1 MTESPDPQLQF
12 KKRARRRLVG
22 AIAFAGLAAVVL
34 PMVMDEEPKQ
44 PAQDVQIRIPGQDQ
58 PPLRPPLAT
67 LAESSSA
74 QANSAAQGEQTTKAA
89 DEASARSGEPH
100 AEAGPAAVSAPPPS
114 EKAAERKATRPAEK
128 PAEKAPEKKTVKPAE
143 KAPEKGTEKKVSK
156 PVDKAAEKPVDK
168 PAAKVAEKPP
178 VRKADKPTESGSE
191 ETGKAPVGEAHGKAP
206 DAAPA
211 KASGQQV
218 ILIGAF
224 ANRENAEQLQRKI
237 SAAGVSTYTEILE
250 TPEGRKTRVRAGP
263 FPNREAADK
272 ALEKLKRMGVTGVVA
287 GRQ

>member
-114 EKAAERKATRPAEK
+114 EKAGERTATGPAEK
-128 PAEKAPEKKTVKPAE
+128 PAEKAPGRKRGKPGE
-143 KAPEKGTEKKVSK
+143 KAQSLMLHAVSRRRTSLNSSSRSG
-156 PVDKAAEKPVDK
+156 PGESCSALARN
-168 PAAKVAEKPP
+168 PAAMAFHCSAA
-178 VRKADKPTESGSE
+178 RSGSFVM
-191 ETGKAPVGEAHGKAP
+191 AIDDPM
-206 DAAPA
+206 
-211 KASGQQV
+211 
-218 ILIGAF
+218 
-224 ANRENAEQLQRKI
+224 
-237 SAAGVSTYTEILE
+237 STHHIC
-250 TPEGRKTRVRAGP
+250 
-263 FPNREAADK
+263 
-272 ALEKLKRMGVTGVVA
+272 LKVPRFII
-287 GRQ
+287 